1 MSHAPSKS
9 TFPRT
14 FAGADQIAPKLD
26 KLCKMVF
33 SKTYKKFAVDISNLT
48 ERDMFL
54 CSSRWVIDDW
64 LISSLWE
71 LSSQRGVEYINM
83 TIQREEFSDKEG
95 FKLQNL
101 WMAILREKKRMADQ
115 KILQLDAD
123 IIRKFLPKV

>member
-1 MSHAPSKS
+1 MI
-9 TFPRT
+9 T
-14 FAGADQIAPKLD
+14 
-26 KLCKMVF
+26 
-33 SKTYKKFAVDISNLT
+33 
-48 ERDMFL
+48 
-54 CSSRWVIDDW
+54 VIDDW

-123 IIRKFLPKV
+123 IIRKFLPTV